1 MGEDLLRVAVLALV
15 EGVTEF
21 LPISSTG
28 HLIVGKSLLG
38 FDALG
43 TVFEIV
49 IQIGAVCALA
59 LYYRK
64 SLRDQAAQFRVNA
77 QVRHFWQLIL
87 VACLPAAALGLLLET
102 QIEAALFTPQVVALA
117 LIAGGFAL
125 LLVEHFLRGRSLGE
139 SRSLQIAELT
149 LRQALIVGAVQALAL
164 IPGVSRSGSS
174 IVGGLLAGMN
184 RRAAA
189 EFSFYLAIPLL
200 GGTTVYKLVK
210 SLPLL
215 GADELL
221 LLAVGAAL
229 SGVFA
234 WLAIDWL
241 LGYISRR
248 SFAIFGAYR
257 IVAGGLILLA
267 VAGEVIA

>member
-1 MGEDLLRVAVLALV
+1 MGEDLLRVAALALV
-15 EGVTEF
+15 EGITEF

-49 IQIGAVCALA
+49 IQIGAVCALI

-64 SLRDQAAQFRVNA
+64 SLRDQATQLRVNA
-77 QVRHFWQLIL
+77 GVRRFWQLIL

-102 QIEAALFTPQVVALA
+102 RIEAALFTPQVVALA

-125 LLVEHFLRGRSLGE
+125 LLVEHFLRGEFLGD

-164 IPGVSRSGSS
+164 IPGMSRSGSS

-200 GGTTVYKLVK
+200 GGTTIYKLVK

-229 SGVFA
+229 SGLFA

-241 LGYISRR
+241 LGYISRH
-248 SFAIFGAYR
+248 SFAIFGVYR
-257 IVAGGLILLA
+257 IVAGGLILMA
-267 VAGEVIA
+267 VAGEVIV

>member
-1 MGEDLLRVAVLALV
+1 MGEDLLRVAVLSLV
-15 EGVTEF
+15 EGITEF

-28 HLIVGKSLLG
+28 HLIVGKALLG

-49 IQIGAVCALA
+49 IQIGAACALI

-64 SLRDQAAQFRVNA
+64 SLGAQAAQFRVNA
-77 QVRHFWQLIL
+77 EVRRFWQLIL
-87 VACLPAAALGLLLET
+87 VACLPAAALGLLLEA
-102 QIEAALFTPQVVALA
+102 QIETALFTPQVVALA
-117 LIAGGFAL
+117 LIAGGVAL
-125 LLVEHFLRGRSLGE
+125 LAVEYYMGGKPCGDARA
-139 SRSLQIAELT
+139 LQFAELT
-149 LRQALIVGAVQALAL
+149 LRQALMVGAAQALAL

-184 RRAAA
+184 RREAT

-200 GGTTVYKLVK
+200 GGATLYKLVK
-210 SLPLL
+210 SLTVL

-221 LLAVGAAL
+221 LLAAGALL
-229 SGVFA
+229 SGLFA

-241 LGYISRR
+241 LGYIARH
-248 SFAIFGAYR
+248 SFVLFGVYR
-257 IVAGGLILLA
+257 IVAGALVLLA
-267 VAGEVIA
+267 VAGGVIA

>member
-15 EGVTEF
+15 EGITEF
-21 LPISSTG
+21 LPVSSTG
-28 HLIVGKSLLG
+28 HLIVGKALLG

-49 IQIGAVCALA
+49 IQIGAVCALV
-59 LYYRK
+59 LYFRK
-64 SLRDQAAQFRVNA
+64 SLRAQAAQFPVNA
-77 QVRHFWQLIL
+77 EVRRFWLLIL

-102 QIEAALFTPQVVALA
+102 PIETALFTPQVVALA
-117 LIAGGFAL
+117 LIAGGIAL
-125 LLVEHFLRGRSLGE
+125 LLVEHFLRDRSLGD
-139 SRSLQIAELT
+139 SRELQFAEIT

-174 IVGGLLAGMN
+174 IVGGLLVGLD

-200 GGTTVYKLVK
+200 GGTTIYKLVK

-221 LLAVGAAL
+221 LLATGALL
-229 SGVFA
+229 SGLFA

-241 LGYISRR
+241 LGYISRH
-248 SFAIFGAYR
+248 SFGLFGVYR

-267 VAGEVIA
+267 VAGGGIA

>member
-1 MGEDLLRVAVLALV
+1 MGEDLLRVAVLALI

-43 TVFEIV
+43 TVFEII
-49 IQIGAVCALA
+49 IQIGAVCALI

-64 SLRDQAAQFRVNA
+64 SLLAQAAQFRVNTEV
-77 QVRHFWQLIL
+77 QRFWQLIF
-87 VACLPAAALGLLLET
+87 VACLPAVALGLLLET
-102 QIEAALFTPQVVALA
+102 QIETILFSPQVVALA
-117 LIAGGFAL
+117 LIAGGVAL
-125 LLVEHFLRGRSLGE
+125 LLVEHILRDRSLGNTHA
-139 SRSLQIAELT
+139 LQFAELT
-149 LRQALIVGAVQALAL
+149 MRQALIVGAVQALAL

-174 IVGGLLAGMN
+174 IVGGLLAGLN
-184 RRAAA
+184 RRAAT

-200 GGTTVYKLVK
+200 GGATVYKLLK
-210 SLPLL
+210 TLPVL
-215 GADELL
+215 GTDELL
-221 LLAVGAAL
+221 LLATGVLL
-229 SGVFA
+229 SGLFA

-241 LGYISRR
+241 LGYISRH
-248 SFAIFGAYR
+248 SFVLFGLYR

>member
-15 EGVTEF
+15 EGITEF

-49 IQIGAVCALA
+49 IQIGAVCALI
-59 LYYRK
+59 LYFRK
-64 SLRDQAAQFRVNA
+64 SLRAQAAQFHVNA
-77 QVRHFWQLIL
+77 EVRRFWQLIL
-87 VACLPAAALGLLLET
+87 VACLPAAALGLLLEA
-102 QIEAALFTPQVVALA
+102 QIETALFTPQVVALA
-117 LIAGGFAL
+117 LIAGGIAL
-125 LLVEHFLRGRSLGE
+125 LLVEHFLRGRSLDD
-139 SRSLQIAELT
+139 SRALQFAELT
-149 LRQALIVGAVQALAL
+149 LRQALIVGVVQALAL

-174 IVGGLLAGMN
+174 IVGGLLVGLN

-221 LLAVGAAL
+221 LLAAGALL
-229 SGVFA
+229 SGLFA

-241 LGYISRR
+241 LGYISRH
-248 SFAIFGAYR
+248 SFVLFGVYR

-267 VAGEVIA
+267 VTGEVIA

>member
-43 TVFEIV
+43 TVFAIV
-49 IQIGAVCALA
+49 IQIGAVCALI

-64 SLRDQAAQFRVNA
+64 SLRAQAAQFRVNA
-77 QVRHFWQLIL
+77 EVRRFWLLIL
-87 VACLPAAALGLLLET
+87 VACLPAVALGLLLET
-102 QIEAALFTPQVVALA
+102 QIENALFTPQVVALA
-117 LIAGGFAL
+117 LIAGGIAL
-125 LLVEHFLRGRSLGE
+125 LLVEHILRGRSLGDA
-139 SRSLQIAELT
+139 RALQIAELT
-149 LRQALIVGAVQALAL
+149 MQQALIVGAVQALAL

-174 IVGGLLAGMN
+174 IVGGLLAGLN
-184 RRAAA
+184 RRAAT

-200 GGTTVYKLVK
+200 GGATVYKLAK
-210 SLPLL
+210 SLPVL

-221 LLAVGAAL
+221 LLAVGALL
-229 SGVFA
+229 SGLFA

-241 LGYISRR
+241 LGYISRH
-248 SFAIFGAYR
+248 SFVLFGAYR

-267 VAGEVIA
+267 VAGGIIA